1 MLFRSND
8 KLQEFIKLTDINKWK
23 KFKLD
28 NGLTFMIYWD
38 KQFNYTPHRSM
49 QSWSTSKDRAAE
61 FGEAIIIA
69 DSKDSNYFMNPEYFS
84 KISYQNDDEHETI
97 HVGKKMKV
105 WIGIEEAWFN
115 DLIK

>member
-1 MLFRSND
+1 MYLIHHHYHYCYHYYGSRTMSIIYKD
-8 KLQEFIKLTDINKWK
+8 IKYNLK
-23 KFKLD
+23 K
-28 NGLTFMIYWD
+28 
-38 KQFNYTPHRSM
+38 FNYTPHRGM
-49 QSWSTSKDRAAE
+49 QSWSTNNDRAAE
-61 FGEAIIIA
+61 FGEAIVIA